1 MKKMNEEEQLAEK
14 YLRNLNI
21 GNVIFEPDG
30 NNPPDFSV
38 GKNIGVEV
46 RRLNQNYKNS
56 NGSTK
61 GLEELAIPLQ
71 QRFERLLLEMGPSMN
86 GESWF
91 VGMDFRRPI
100 GSLNSLEKKIKNE
113 LTLFMN
119 LPLRSNKIIKISAN
133 FKIDFIRASKDYGNF
148 FICGASSD
156 DDSGGWVMG
165 ELEKNLRLCILEKE
179 RKTAEYRN
187 KYQDWWLILV
197 DHIAYGI
204 DIEDRVKI
212 RHSLNDGI
220 LDSFNKIILI
230 DPWSRRSEFIL

>member
-1 MKKMNEEEQLAEK
+1 MKKMNEEERLAEQ

-21 GNVIFEPDG
+21 GTVFFEPDG

-38 GKNIGVEV
+38 GNNIGVEV
-46 RRLNQNYKNS
+46 RRLNQNYHNLD
-56 NGSTK
+56 GSIK

-71 QRFERLLLEMGPSMN
+71 QRFERLLLAMGPSVN

-100 GSLNSLEKKIKNE
+100 GSLTSLERKLKSGLN
-113 LTLFMN
+113 TFMN
-119 LPLRSNKIIKISAN
+119 LPLRSKMVIKISAN
-133 FKIDFIRASKDYGNF
+133 FKIDFIRASKDHGTF
-148 FICGASSD
+148 FLFGASSD

-165 ELEKNLRLCILEKE
+165 ELEKNIRLCILEKE

-187 KYQDWWLILV
+187 KYQEWWLILV

-204 DIEDRVKI
+204 DIEERIKLRI
-212 RHSLNDGI
+212 SLNNGV
-220 LDSFNKIILI
+220 LRSFNKIILI
-230 DPWSRRSEFIL
+230 DPWGRRPAFIL